1 MHWSGR
7 TQLTSPRSFLCSN
20 GIPSC
25 AHPWL
30 LTSLVRDF
38 WGRPDA
44 THVSDCGA
52 IEDEFT
58 AKGCACDENWV
69 GDDIDD
75 LLLRVALHL

>member
-1 MHWSGR
+1 MLLHVHVSTEER
-7 TQLTSPRSFLCSN
+7 VIAPRLVESLNLPTCSN

-30 LTSLVRDF
+30 LTSLVREY

-52 IEDEFT
+52 IEDEYT
-58 AKGCACDENWV
+58 AKGCKS
-69 GDDIDD
+69 
-75 LLLRVALHL
+75 VAHLP